1 MNQTCKL
8 ASALPECAPLAKQRM
23 GAVFAGAAGAWNHSA
38 AFAKPVSAARWISWM
53 AAFRAALAQ
62 ADAGRDQDK
71 LRERRGKLGH
81 GGGVPGVGVLGRYF
95 QNIEPLE

>member
-1 MNQTCKL
+1 MLHC
-8 ASALPECAPLAKQRM
+8 SAVPS
-23 GAVFAGAAGAWNHSA
+23 SA
-38 AFAKPVSAARWISWM
+38 ADPLSAAASTRWISWM